1 MNAATKPATFA
12 RSGAQRACAGD
23 RSVLFLCEDRGSSS
37 QQAAAVHGM
46 HWSTPDTRRSVL
58 PGGGKRA
65 RPTRS
70 ASLISRI
77 GVWQVTYEK
86 QCVHPL
92 TSDPCFLLWSVIE
105 GVSCAGEVAF
115 TPDLVLDRI
124 CDLSKF
130 KAY

>member
-1 MNAATKPATFA
+1 MLLRNRPLSLVPAHSA
-12 RSGAQRACAGD
+12 HAQVIGA
-23 RSVLFLCEDRGSSS
+23 FSSYAKI
-37 QQAAAVHGM
+37 AAAH
-46 HWSTPDTRRSVL
+46 HSKRL
-58 PGGGKRA
+58 PYMVCTGARPILAAVSCPGKRA